1 MNNSS
6 SAPGVLM
13 LDIEGT
19 VLTALEQELLRRP
32 AVGGLLLF
40 SRNYASPDQL
50 RELVAAIRDHNES
63 ILIAVDQEGGRVQRF
78 RDGFL
83 RLPPLYS
90 LGLLARD
97 DPQRAQVTARAC
109 GWAMAAELL
118 QYGIDFSF
126 APVLDL
132 YNANSRVIADR
143 AFSEEVGTV
152 VALARAYIGGMNAAG
167 MVATGKHFPGHGS
180 VVADSHIEVP
190 TDQRSW
196 GQLLA
201 SDFKSFAGCIDV
213 LGGIM
218 PAHVIYP
225 AIDSVCA
232 GYSEIWIKQK
242 LRGVLGFGGVVFS
255 DDLTMAAAHSAGKI
269 EARAQLA
276 LKAGCDM
283 VLVCNDQDSATAV
296 ADWLDSSDNSGNGSL
311 HSMRG
316 TSKVKDLY
324 ASEQW
329 LGATELI
336 SSVITN
342 GEKVN

>member
-1 MNNSS
+1 MNHSS
-6 SAPGVLM
+6 NAAGVLM

-32 AVGGLLLF
+32 AVGGVILF
-40 SRNYASPDQL
+40 SRNYTSPKQL
-50 RELVAAIRDHNES
+50 QDLVACIRDHNENL
-63 ILIAVDQEGGRVQRF
+63 LIAVDQEGGRVQRF
-78 RDGFL
+78 RNGFL
-83 RLPPLYS
+83 KLPSLHS
-90 LGLLARD
+90 LGMLAQE
-97 DPQRAQVTARAC
+97 DPQRGRLTARAG

-143 AFSEEVGTV
+143 AFSADADTV
-152 VALARAYIGGMNAAG
+152 IALARAYIAGMNAAG

-180 VVADSHIEVP
+180 VVADSHTEFPVDP
-190 TDQRSW
+190 REWEQLTSTD
-196 GQLLA
+196 L
-201 SDFKSFAGCIDV
+201 KTFAGCIDV

-232 GYSEIWIKQK
+232 GYSEIWIKDK
-242 LRGVLGFGGVVFS
+242 LRGALGFAGVIFS
-255 DDLTMAAAHSAGKI
+255 DDLTMAAALSAGKV

-283 VLVCNDQDSATAV
+283 ILVCNDQNSAMAV
-296 ADWLDSSDNSGNGSL
+296 ADWLDSSNTPGNENL
-311 HSMRG
+311 RSMRG
-316 TSKVKDLY
+316 SCEVKDLY

-329 LGATELI
+329 LEATELI
-336 SSVITN
+336 TTLMTS
-342 GEKVN
+342 GE